1 MDQAIQAY
9 KDGFLSEDD
18 LIDNIISNNGIIPS
32 VGYEINGNNVNI
44 IIRAEFSGDRCDEV
58 FESTGKT
65 YKELCIEGIEEYW
78 SGEVDGITIK
88 TKVTEFDKNK
98 CKVEEY
104 KLLSYQSMV
113 EEAGEGRENS
123 GYVSHKPGKKTYIVD
138 FDYHKSQFVNRFT
151 EYDRYQYVCVHETGH
166 GLRLGDLHDKG
177 KYSACVDSIMWG
189 NANYAVSNKSLD
201 LRMLLVSVSNKFNKD
216 VEYSSYPDI
225 MYKYSPDW
233 RK

>member
-1 MDQAIQAY
+1 
-9 KDGFLSEDD
+9 
-18 LIDNIISNNGIIPS
+18 
-32 VGYEINGNNVNI
+32 
-44 IIRAEFSGDRCDEV
+44 
-58 FESTGKT
+58 
-65 YKELCIEGIEEYW
+65 
-78 SGEVDGITIK
+78 
-88 TKVTEFDKNK
+88 
-98 CKVEEY
+98 
-104 KLLSYQSMV
+104 MV

-189 NANYAVSNKSLD
+189 NANYAVSNRSLD